1 MKIFRHFVFVC
12 ALAFCTAL
20 ASKAEAFPQQQVPF
34 EYQKLKQIV
43 DRLAKANDL
52 GDRPFYFSIVGGDAA
67 KTFASELRLC
77 DYDECNYYA
86 SLNPYRAYGG
96 KIDEVLRQAYLHG
109 HGQFNAYASPTGTI
123 SIAREVFRLYGK
135 NDNYLACLVAHEL
148 SHFLDAHTFAQE
160 REQSAELQGKTDD
173 QQKVI
178 RARFERQY
186 EHYADQRAAD
196 MTVRAGY
203 EVSSCVDETEF
214 MLKLSGSGSHTQA
227 DSTHPGFDDRID
239 YLKSYVQTDQFAEQI
254 KSAQSTRGE
263 WRYDSSVN
271 YLMYRPLR

>member
-1 MKIFRHFVFVC
+1 MKIFYRFVFAC
-12 ALAFCTAL
+12 ALAFGTAV
-20 ASKAEAFPQQQVPF
+20 ATKAEVVSQQHMPF
-34 EYQKLKQIV
+34 EYQQLKQIV

-67 KTFASELRLC
+67 KKFASELSLC

-86 SLNPYRAYGG
+86 SLNPYRSYGG
-96 KIDEVLRQAYLHG
+96 KTDEVLRQAYLHG
-109 HGQFNAYASPTGTI
+109 HGRVNAYASPTGTI
-123 SIAREVFRLYGK
+123 SISREFFRLYGK

-148 SHFLDAHTFAQE
+148 SHFLDAHNFAQE
-160 REQSAELQGKTDD
+160 REQSSELMGKTDD

-178 RARFERQY
+178 RARFDRQY
-186 EHYADQRAAD
+186 EHYADRRAVD

-203 EVSSCVDETEF
+203 EVDSCVDETELL
-214 MLKLSGSGSHTQA
+214 LKISGDGSHTQA

-239 YLKSYVQTDQFAEQI
+239 HLKSYVQTDQFAEQI